1 MLANGRVKI
10 QMVRVEKKII
20 LKMLTIS
27 SPDPKSLIDDTLS
40 AGAPGAPG
48 GPTPPGGP
56 GGPGGPLIES
66 PGGPWNAMKTIK
78 KQ

>member
-1 MLANGRVKI
+1 L
-10 QMVRVEKKII
+10 KKNKKLII
-20 LKMLTIS
+20 LTIS

-66 PGGPWNAMKTIK
+66 PGGPWNAIKTRKKNRKSIK
-78 KQ
+78 YFIFFFQ